1 MDPFAT
7 LGIARRFTHDLGAVE
22 ARHRELAKALHPD
35 RHASATGAERREALS
50 RAIEVNEAFRVVR
63 DPVRRAE
70 ALLSLAGVPVGETR
84 EPKPDQAFLVEV
96 LEDREALEAAR
107 ERRDVAAVAVVLGR
121 ACKLAAAA
129 EESLGVALDGGGD
142 LAAAVPLLGRLR
154 YATRFL
160 DEARR
165 AEEDL
170 DSP

>member
-1 MDPFAT
+1 
-7 LGIARRFTHDLGAVE
+7 
-22 ARHRELAKALHPD
+22 
-35 RHASATGAERREALS
+35 
-50 RAIEVNEAFRVVR
+50 
-63 DPVRRAE
+63 
-70 ALLSLAGVPVGETR
+70 
-84 EPKPDQAFLVEV
+84 VEV

-121 ACKLAAAA
+121 ARKLAAAA